1 MTASADSVRPL
12 HRTPAALA
20 AVFVGGAAGTGAR
33 YAGETWMPHSGTGWP
48 WATFLIN
55 LGGAFLLGLLLEA
68 LARSGPDVGRRRWLR
83 LVAGTGFCGAFTTF
97 STFALETVELVR
109 DGAPTTALTYAAVG
123 VVAGLIC
130 AWAGIVTGGTLH
142 RRPRT

>member
-1 MTASADSVRPL
+1 LESWV
-12 HRTPAALA
+12 
-20 AVFVGGAAGTGAR
+20 
-33 YAGETWMPHSGTGWP
+33 PHSGTGWP

-55 LGGAFLLGLLLEA
+55 LSGAFVLGLLLEA
-68 LARSGPDVGRRRWLR
+68 LARSGPDVGRRRWVR
-83 LVAGTGFCGAFTTF
+83 LVAGTGFCGAFTTY